1 MKFCEIKRRVQ
12 TELACLRPVTVGICA
27 GVCVL
32 LGAIFAVG
40 LVGKP
45 SCIML
50 PRMALPSFLSIL
62 LQFAAYAIFGAGFGI
77 LLGMPFYG
85 ENTKL
90 LHLQKRWA
98 LVLFSCLL
106 VLCYSWMPVVCKAGS
121 FLLGALLC
129 GVILLGVAVLLVFVH
144 RISLLCVASLALF
157 ALWIVYLLYFTVL
170 LLAFF

>member
-12 TELACLRPVTVGICA
+12 TELACIRPVTLGVSA

-32 LGAIFAVG
+32 LGAIFAVS

-45 SCIML
+45 SCVLL
-50 PRMALPSFLSIL
+50 PNAALPSFLGVL
-62 LQFAAYAIFGAGFGI
+62 LQFIAYALFGAAFGI

-85 ENTKL
+85 ENTRA
-90 LHLQKRWA
+90 LHMQKRWA

-106 VLCYSWMPVVCKAGS
+106 VLCYAWTPVVCKAGS

-129 GVILLGVAVLLVFVH
+129 GVILLGVAVLLLFVH
-144 RISLLCVASLALF
+144 RISLLCAAALVLF
-157 ALWIVYLLYFTVL
+157 ALWVVYLLYFTVL